1 MRLNCG
7 PSGQFLLKYAAPKT
21 ESRTEDIFILGV
33 ERRTRSLVIRIIPG
47 PKKQVYFTIFRTRKH
62 IRLQV
67 RLQIVIGAI
76 QAREVFIRQV

>member
-1 MRLNCG
+1 VGLV
-7 PSGQFLLKYAAPKT
+7 SISVKYAAPKT

-33 ERRTRSLVIRIIPG
+33 EKENPLSGHPDNTR

-76 QAREVFIRQV
+76 QAVRFSYDKYN